1 MRNSRNQARRR
12 QRRTARYLDRTAG
25 FTLDLTPEEILAELE
40 PTWFAEVDQIEERA
54 HEDEA
59 AA

>member
-12 QRRTARYLDRTAG
+12 QRRTARYLHQTAG
-25 FTLDLTPEEILAELE
+25 FTLDLTLEEILAELE
-40 PTWFAEVDQIEERA
+40 PTWFAEVEQTGERA
-54 HEDEA
+54 HETEA